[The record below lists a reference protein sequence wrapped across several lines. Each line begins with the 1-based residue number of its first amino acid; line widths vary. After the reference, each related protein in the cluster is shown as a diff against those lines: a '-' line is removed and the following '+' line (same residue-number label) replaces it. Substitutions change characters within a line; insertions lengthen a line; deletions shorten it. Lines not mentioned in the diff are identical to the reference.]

1 MFPVRSNDFPFSA
14 LGRLFDDAFTTTRRE
29 MSVPSVNISE
39 DDKAYYVSLAAP
51 GMQKEDFSIH
61 VDDGTLSIRVEKE
74 EKKEETEQCEESKGE
89 KCILREYNYQSFHR
103 SFGLPEDVESEKV
116 EASYEAG
123 ELKVT
128 LPKREID
135 PNAGK
140 RTVAVK

>member
-14 LGRLFDDAFTTTRRE
+14 LGRLFDDTFTATRRE

-39 DDKAYYVSLAAP
+39 DEKAYYVSLAAP
-51 GMQKEDFSIH
+51 GMQKEDFSIQ
-61 VDDGTLSIRVEKE
+61 VADGTLSIRVEKE
-74 EKKEETEQCEESKGE
+74 EESKSSEG
-89 KCILREYNYQSFHR
+89 KGARCIVREYNYQSFER
-103 SFGLPEDVESEKV
+103 SFGLPEDVECDKV
-116 EASYEAG
+116 EARYDAG

-128 LPKREID
+128 LPRRALD